1 MKNCCKTIDQTSPSK
16 LKKDVLQQLNRPVIK
31 NSKINIKYI
40 LFSELR
46 ASCDAICKFGTAN
59 FIMEKIAK

>member
-1 MKNCCKTIDQTSPSK
+1 MN
-16 LKKDVLQQLNRPVIK
+16 LLNKFKEKIK

-46 ASCDAICKFGTAN
+46 NNCDAICKFGSDHL
-59 FIMEKIAK
+59 IMDKISKSV